1 MPLEK
6 QVRFLG
12 KSRKIVL
19 FIVEGVTDKNSLAL
33 ILSKIIEKD
42 KIVRFKII
50 NGDMTAENGVNASN
64 IHTKITNYIKEFIAC
79 DVYKKSDIL
88 NVIHLVDMDGAY
100 INDDLIIQKDID
112 STKFKHS
119 IEYNTENIYARNV
132 SNIKSRNKQKSQIL
146 SKLAATDTVYANLAY
161 GIYFFSSN
169 IEHVIHN
176 RQCVLSYEKSKY
188 AHEFEDKFAEN
199 PFSFVEFM
207 NNPEFALIGEYKDT
221 WDFIKKDANSLK
233 RYTNFNLYLNTI
245 KTE

>member
-1 MPLEK
+1 
-6 QVRFLG
+6 VRFLG

-64 IHTKITNYIKEFIAC
+64 ILTKITNYIKDFITC

-100 INDDLIIQKDID
+100 IKDDLILQKNNDNSKSND
-112 STKFKHS
+112 S
-119 IEYNTENIYARNV
+119 IEYSAENIYAKNIE
-132 SNIKSRNKQKSQIL
+132 NIKSRNKQKSQIL
-146 SKLAATDTVYANLAY
+146 SKLVATDTVYANLSY

-169 IEHVIHN
+169 LEHVMHN
-176 RQCVLSYEKSKY
+176 RQCVLSHEKSKY
-188 AHEFEDKFAEN
+188 AHVFEDKFVGS
-199 PFSFVEFM
+199 PFAFVEFM
-207 NNPEFALIGEYKDT
+207 NNPEFALTGEYKDT
-221 WDFIKKDANSLK
+221 WDFIKKEANSLK
-233 RYTNFNLYLNTI
+233 RYSNFNLYLNTI
-245 KTE
+245 KTQ

>member
-1 MPLEK
+1 M
-6 QVRFLG
+6 RFLG

-64 IHTKITNYIKEFIAC
+64 ILTKITNYIKDFITC

-100 INDDLIIQKDID
+100 IKDDLILQKNNDNSKSND
-112 STKFKHS
+112 S
-119 IEYNTENIYARNV
+119 IEYSAENIYAKNIE
-132 SNIKSRNKQKSQIL
+132 NIKSRNKQKSQIL
-146 SKLAATDTVYANLAY
+146 SKLVATDTVYANLSY

-169 IEHVIHN
+169 LEHVMHN
-176 RQCVLSYEKSKY
+176 RQCVLSHEKSKY
-188 AHEFEDKFAEN
+188 AHVFEDKFAKS
-199 PFSFVEFM
+199 PFAFVEFM
-207 NNPEFALIGEYKDT
+207 NNPEFALTGEYKDT
-221 WDFIKKDANSLK
+221 WDFIKKEANSLK
-233 RYTNFNLYLNTI
+233 RYSNFNLYLNTI
-245 KTE
+245 KTQ